1 MTHKLSN
8 KGPPSASA
16 GEVASLEHLTGPS
29 GGSVDWLFEDSLDV
43 LLDPHRHIHIEPSGR
58 QENGLNIV
66 ARIERKKEN
75 FEIHANDDQSIWVNG
90 VAVKSKKLNHLDM
103 IEFCDTG
110 PMSRYYVHSKDEF
123 THRSIDDI
131 LGNAIAYFRNSR
143 QPFLRRLG
151 NTIRQLTH
159 RFVSETT
166 LLFRAGVIVIL
177 VFLTVL
183 IYQQIQLS
191 RLLQQQVQSDSSKI
205 EDISKILARSRKE
218 ALTPGDLESLRVELG
233 ERMSTT
239 ADRISD
245 LESRGNITQ
254 RIIQSATPSVV
265 FLQGSYGFL
274 DVATDRMLR
283 LVLSKNEQPVLL
295 PNGAPLLSTQG
306 EGPLA
311 ERHFVGSG
319 FILKNGT
326 ILTNKHVGL
335 PWEYDGSVKSLTDR
349 GLKPVITRFHAYRH
363 GYEGAEAVELAEVSA
378 DNDLA
383 ILRYLE
389 KALRSAGLSLSETS
403 PSVGD
408 QVIVMGYPTG
418 IRSMIAQAGEG
429 FISELQKAENLEPWE
444 ITDRLSKS
452 GLISPLASRGIV
464 GRVSNAR
471 IVYDAETTHGGSG
484 GPVLNMAGKVIAVN
498 AAILPEF
505 GGSNLGISMQ
515 QVKRFLESINVKSST
530 SLPAN

>member
-1 MTHKLSN
+1 
-8 KGPPSASA
+8 
-16 GEVASLEHLTGPS
+16 
-29 GGSVDWLFEDSLDV
+29 
-43 LLDPHRHIHIEPSGR
+43 
-58 QENGLNIV
+58 
-66 ARIERKKEN
+66 
-75 FEIHANDDQSIWVNG
+75 
-90 VAVKSKKLNHLDM
+90 
-103 IEFCDTG
+103 
-110 PMSRYYVHSKDEF
+110 
-123 THRSIDDI
+123 
-131 LGNAIAYFRNSR
+131 
-143 QPFLRRLG
+143 
-151 NTIRQLTH
+151 
-159 RFVSETT
+159 
-166 LLFRAGVIVIL
+166 
-177 VFLTVL
+177 
-183 IYQQIQLS
+183 
-191 RLLQQQVQSDSSKI
+191 
-205 EDISKILARSRKE
+205 
-218 ALTPGDLESLRVELG
+218 
-233 ERMSTT
+233 
-239 ADRISD
+239 
-245 LESRGNITQ
+245 
-254 RIIQSATPSVV
+254 
-265 FLQGSYGFL
+265 
-274 DVATDRMLR
+274 
-283 LVLSKNEQPVLL
+283 
-295 PNGAPLLSTQG
+295 PLLSTQG